1 MNRRL
6 KHSRYITGF
15 DGIRTLAV
23 IGVICYHILP
33 ATMPGGFLGVPIFF
47 VVSGYLITDLLLQ
60 EWDEY
65 GKIDVKAFYLRRIRR
80 LYPALVTMVLTTA
93 AYITVFQRNLLT
105 NLKGIVISNFLYVY
119 NWFQIA
125 HHESYFDKFGGE
137 SPFTHLWSLSIE
149 GQFYF
154 LWPLLVILALTFIKK
169 RVKIFDILFVL
180 AGVSAL
186 AMAFIYH
193 DGIDPSRLYYGTDTR
208 TFSILLGASLAFIWP
223 STALKRQLDRR
234 LSLMVDVVGLISL
247 AIILTCFF
255 KMDSQSATIYRGGMF
270 LFSLVA
276 MIFIATVAHPG
287 ADMNRLFTNKVF
299 TWLGKR
305 SYGIY
310 LYQYPVM
317 IFYESKIAV
326 GNHPLIHALIEILL
340 IVVISALSYR
350 YIERPLQRYN
360 YRRLGV
366 DLKGLL
372 RKQSQEKWLLV
383 VPVIV
388 IVTAVVGMFLPARDP
403 GSEQSK
409 QLQET
414 IAKNTKQAAQKNKRI
429 GTTKKATKDSKNTNE
444 AATSQSSK
452 DFQLTTGLT
461 KQQLAKAQTLQ
472 ITAVGDS
479 VLADTSAKLTE
490 IFPQMYVDGKVGRQV
505 YDTIPVLKSLAANG
519 KLANVVLLVEGT
531 NGSFNDNQLA
541 EIMAILGDRQV
552 YWVNVYVPTKSWQ
565 NTVNNALTKAT
576 KKYHNLT
583 IIDWYNYSRNHSE
596 WFYNDQVH
604 PNVKGQPYYANY
616 VARKILK

>member
-1 MNRRL
+1 
-6 KHSRYITGF
+6 
-15 DGIRTLAV
+15 
-23 IGVICYHILP
+23 
-33 ATMPGGFLGVPIFF
+33 MPGGFLGVPIFF

-105 NLKGIVISNFLYVY
+105 NLKGTVISNFLYVY

-270 LFSLVA
+270 LFS
-276 MIFIATVAHPG
+276 
-287 ADMNRLFTNKVF
+287 
-299 TWLGKR
+299 
-305 SYGIY
+305 
-310 LYQYPVM
+310 
-317 IFYESKIAV
+317 
-326 GNHPLIHALIEILL
+326 
-340 IVVISALSYR
+340 
-350 YIERPLQRYN
+350 
-360 YRRLGV
+360 
-366 DLKGLL
+366 
-372 RKQSQEKWLLV
+372 
-383 VPVIV
+383 
-388 IVTAVVGMFLPARDP
+388 
-403 GSEQSK
+403 
-409 QLQET
+409 
-414 IAKNTKQAAQKNKRI
+414 
-429 GTTKKATKDSKNTNE
+429 
-444 AATSQSSK
+444 
-452 DFQLTTGLT
+452 
-461 KQQLAKAQTLQ
+461 
-472 ITAVGDS
+472 
-479 VLADTSAKLTE
+479 
-490 IFPQMYVDGKVGRQV
+490 
-505 YDTIPVLKSLAANG
+505 
-519 KLANVVLLVEGT
+519 
-531 NGSFNDNQLA
+531 
-541 EIMAILGDRQV
+541 
-552 YWVNVYVPTKSWQ
+552 
-565 NTVNNALTKAT
+565 
-576 KKYHNLT
+576 
-583 IIDWYNYSRNHSE
+583 
-596 WFYNDQVH
+596 
-604 PNVKGQPYYANY
+604 
-616 VARKILK
+616 

>member
-1 MNRRL
+1 MNKRL

-33 ATMPGGFLGVPIFF
+33 ASMPGGFLGVPIFF

-60 EWDEY
+60 EWNDY
-65 GKIDVKAFYLRRIRR
+65 GRIDVKAFYIRRIKR

-93 AYITVFQRNLLT
+93 AYITLFQRNLLA

-149 GQFYF
+149 GQFYL
-154 LWPLLVILALTFIKK
+154 LWPVLIILALALIKD
-169 RVKIFDILFVL
+169 RVRIFDILFIL
-180 AGVSAL
+180 AGLSAL
-186 AMAFIYH
+186 AMALIYK
-193 DGIDPSRLYYGTDTR
+193 DGLDPSRLYYGTDTR

-223 STALKRQLDRR
+223 STSLKQQLEPK
-234 LSLMVDVVGLISL
+234 LSLTVNIIGISSL
-247 AIILTCFF
+247 AIIIYCFF
-255 KMDSQSATIYRGGMF
+255 KMDSQSAAVYRGGMF

-276 MIFIATVAHPG
+276 MVFVATVAHPG

-317 IFYESKIAV
+317 IFYESKIAI
-326 GNHPLIHALIEILL
+326 GDHPYLNALVEVII
-340 IVVISALSYR
+340 IVFISALSYR
-350 YIERPLQRYN
+350 YIERPLQHYD
-360 YRRLGV
+360 YRKLST
-366 DLKGLL
+366 DFKELLKTNSRFG
-372 RKQSQEKWLLV
+372 KKKWWLMA
-383 VPVIV
+383 PSVIV
-388 IVTAVVGMFLPARDP
+388 CLALLGMFFPFEQGDA
-403 GSEQSK
+403 SQSK
-409 QLQET
+409 QLQAT
-414 IAKNTKQAAQKNKRI
+414 IAKNNKQAAKKNQQLDKKVK
-429 GTTKKATKDSKNTNE
+429 TTDSSAASQESSTKDFE
-444 AATSQSSK
+444 
-452 DFQLTTGLT
+452 LTAGLT
-461 KQQLAKAQTLQ
+461 KKQITKAQNLQ

-505 YDTIPVLKSLAANG
+505 YDTIPVLKSLAATG
-519 KLANVVLLVEGT
+519 KLANTVLIIEGT
-531 NGSFNDNQLA
+531 NGSFNDSQLS
-541 EIMAILGDRQV
+541 EIMEILGNRQV

-565 NTVNNALTKAT
+565 NTVNKALDGASKQ
-576 KKYHNLT
+576 YRNLK
-583 IIDWYNYSRNHSE
+583 IIDWYNYSKKHPE

-604 PNVKGQPYYANY
+604 PNVQGQPYYANY
-616 VARKILK
+616 VARNILH